1 LRGGSNFPKLQRRI
15 HMSKYA
21 GMSPKAKRAWG
32 VGIVLFFVV
41 MCGAIGFSQWWA
53 YTHNVPYYESLNKHA
68 K

>member
-1 LRGGSNFPKLQRRI
+1 
-15 HMSKYA
+15 MSKYA